1 MTTKY
6 ATVTKVTIGKSILEL
21 GKIQK
26 RGYCIM
32 NYESKL
38 CKLSDGENH
47 KQRRL
52 TIIDYE
58 NVLPLGRIIPYA
70 SGYFALTYVK
80 AVPFKVTSDNVLP
93 WSKNLDYY
101 EDVSDYHGVFGFQ
114 YNDVFLSVVKRTY
127 PDADTLYVHSF
138 VEVFF

>member
-1 MTTKY
+1 
-6 ATVTKVTIGKSILEL
+6 
-21 GKIQK
+21 
-26 RGYCIM
+26 M

-80 AVPFKVTSDNVLP
+80 AFPFKVTSVNVLS
-93 WSKNLDYY
+93 WSKDLDYY
-101 EDVSDYHGVFGFQ
+101 EDIGDYHYVFDFQ